1 METATLTPAPR
12 RQWSDKALMALPK
25 DGHKYELLDGDMLM
39 SPVGITHSE
48 ICVRLVLLLGAF
60 VDRRRLGGVYDSSI
74 GYRLG
79 PKLLLSPDV
88 SFVSNERMEQIVV
101 SREKFFQGA
110 PELAVEVL
118 SPSDTVT
125 IIETKLDKHFEHGT
139 ELAWLVDPRRKAVAV
154 YTLDGI
160 TRLTK
165 RTDLLTGGKVLRGFR
180 CRLNRL
186 FRA

>member
-25 DGHKYELLDGDMLM
+25 NGHKYELVDGDLLM
-39 SPVGITHSE
+39 RPVGFTHSE
-48 ICVRLVLLLGAF
+48 ICVRLVVMLSSF
-60 VDRRRLGGVYDSSI
+60 VEQRKRDAVCDSSI
-74 GYRLG
+74 GYRLS
-79 PKLLLSPDV
+79 PQLLLSPDV
-88 SFVSNERMEQIVV
+88 SFVSNERLAQIRVAP
-101 SREKFFQGA
+101 EKFLYGA
-110 PELAVEVL
+110 PNLAVEVL
-118 SPSDTVT
+118 SPSDTVK
-125 IIETKLDKHFEHGT
+125 IIETKLDRYFEHGT
-139 ELAWLVDPRRKAVAV
+139 ELAWIVDPHRKAVAV

-165 RTDLLTGGKVLRGFR
+165 LTDMLSGGKVVRGFH